1 MIGNDIAF
9 GNVINMRSLKHEI
22 FVVIQQLQLTIL
34 LSEKKLSIANH
45 HISFLMN
52 KVVDQLLQEQVML
65 QMSVLYHFLII
76 MRIQILLRRWQ
87 MYFEFVCK
95 YIYVCID
102 VCSGLHVESITN

>member
-9 GNVINMRSLKHEI
+9 GNVINMRSLKHDI
-22 FVVIQQLQLTIL
+22 FVVIQLLQLTIL

-65 QMSVLYHFLII
+65 QMSVQYHFLII

-87 MYFEFVCK
+87 MYFEYVCK

>member
-45 HISFLMN
+45 HILSDEQSCGSVIARTSHVTDVCSVSFSYNYENTNIVEKMAD
-52 KVVDQLLQEQVML
+52 V
-65 QMSVLYHFLII
+65 F
-76 MRIQILLRRWQ
+76 W
-87 MYFEFVCK
+87 VCK
-95 YIYVCID
+95 YIYVWID